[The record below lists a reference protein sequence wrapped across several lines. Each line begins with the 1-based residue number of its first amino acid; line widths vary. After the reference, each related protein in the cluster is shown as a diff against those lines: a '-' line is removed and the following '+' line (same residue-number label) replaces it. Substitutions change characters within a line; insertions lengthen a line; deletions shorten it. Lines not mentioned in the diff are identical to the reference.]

1 MEQPGGMCRIGCA
14 TLVVGLDEVAE
25 EAFGVPARDAA
36 AEEGLV
42 GETEP
47 PLERW
52 EELQPLPSLVGEE
65 VVEDGIVNE
74 DSWSVWSAR
83 LAGRVACRLE
93 GASKSGRLL
102 GPTTCSGVRNDSLS
116 SCACPNMYEAMML
129 SESHATSCCKLA

>member
-1 MEQPGGMCRIGCA
+1 MVDESESKLEAPASSPSSDLILVGDADEDAAEDLECTPRWRSEPRWEQPGGMCRISCA

-74 DSWSVWSAR
+74 DSWSVWE
-83 LAGRVACRLE
+83 C
-93 GASKSGRLL
+93 
-102 GPTTCSGVRNDSLS
+102 
-116 SCACPNMYEAMML
+116 
-129 SESHATSCCKLA
+129 